1 MRWLLTCILGAS
13 VASVAVAAGSR
24 LPLPLQY
31 ASRMIREHSNLPAFF
46 RASSDSP
53 GTTCAEDKQ
62 LADDGADSS
71 FTLDVPAA
79 TDPLMGTRGGST
91 RVKKAKGGTMTAAQ
105 KRAAAEYKARQ
116 QAAKKKGG
124 SGNNAK
130 RKGAAAPAPA
140 PAAKRKPVASAASK
154 AKAKPK
160 TRASAKKDSVAA
172 SSTATAAAAASTN
185 SNPGSGLLTTGSTQM
200 PTLFFT
206 PTEADLDRYSACL
219 AAAEGLRRAR
229 DAGATSSRVKRAL
242 QDIDSGKLDAT
253 NTSKN
258 KDKDRMMKKWSA
270 NERKEFDTLR
280 ASYALNTA
288 KMVRSLGLSVARFNQ
303 LGKVVGSDPV
313 LKERVMEQAYLYG
326 MAAGLTGMEKVP
338 LITGKR
344 IGSGGGSK
352 GKRGSKSAGA
362 SGAGAGAPP
371 PITPEQINTFARCLS
386 EVEELRKDNLEK
398 LRQSLQVDYLPPVI
412 CDPNVRSLLDPRVR
426 AVCDA
431 FPLQA
436 EEVVQ
441 RFGMGS
447 DEFNSLLDRL
457 RSDPIFRFRV
467 KRSMRKL

>member
-1 MRWLLTCILGAS
+1 MRLLTCILCACV
-13 VASVAVAAGSR
+13 VAMAAAAGADGGGGINSSH
-24 LPLPLQY
+24 LPLPLRY
-31 ASRMIREHSNLPAFF
+31 ASRMIREHSSLPPFF
-46 RASSDSP
+46 RTSASSSP
-53 GTTCAEDKQ
+53 PSFEQPDTTCAEGE
-62 LADDGADSS
+62 AG
-71 FTLDVPAA
+71 A

-91 RVKKAKGGTMTAAQ
+91 RVKGGRAGGATAAQ
-105 KRAAAEYKARQ
+105 KKAAAEYKARQ
-116 QAAKKKGG
+116 QQAGKNANKAKRKKVSPAAPPAKKTKPAASAAAK
-124 SGNNAK
+124 AK
-130 RKGAAAPAPA
+130 AKATTKKGAAAVAPA
-140 PAAKRKPVASAASK
+140 
-154 AKAKPK
+154 
-160 TRASAKKDSVAA
+160 
-172 SSTATAAAAASTN
+172 STAAASTT
-185 SNPGSGLLTTGSTQM
+185 SANPGSGLLTTGSTQM

-206 PTEADLDRYSACL
+206 PTEADLDRYAACL

-229 DAGATSSRVKRAL
+229 DAGVASSRVRRAL
-242 QDIDSGKLDAT
+242 QDIDSGKLDAS
-253 NTSKN
+253 TSKN
-258 KDKDRMMKKWSA
+258 KAKDRMMKRWSA
-270 NERKEFDTLR
+270 DERREFDTLR

-344 IGSGGGSK
+344 IGSGGGSRGKK
-352 GKRGSKSAGA
+352 GGKSAGSDGGGA
-362 SGAGAGAPP
+362 AGALP
-371 PITPEQINTFARCLS
+371 PITSEQIDAFARCLS
-386 EVEELRKDNLEK
+386 EVEELREGNLEK
-398 LRQSLQVDYLPPVI
+398 LRQSLKVDYLPPVI

-447 DEFNSLLDRL
+447 DEFNALLDRL
-457 RSDPIFRFRV
+457 RCDPIFRFRV

>member
-1 MRWLLTCILGAS
+1 MRLLLTCILGAS

-46 RASSDSP
+46 RASSESLS
-53 GTTCAEDKQ
+53 TTRAKDQ
-62 LADDGADSS
+62 PTDNGADSS
-71 FTLDVPAA
+71 FILDVPAA
-79 TDPLMGTRGGST
+79 TGPLMGTRGGST
-91 RVKKAKGGTMTAAQ
+91 RVKKAKGGSMTAAQ

-116 QAAKKKGG
+116 QAAKKK
-124 SGNNAK
+124 SSNSNNAK
-130 RKGAAAPAPA
+130 RKVAAAAAPA

-154 AKAKPK
+154 AKANTK
-160 TRASAKKDSVAA
+160 TRASAKKDLVAA
-172 SSTATAAAAASTN
+172 SSTAAAAAATASTN

-258 KDKDRMMKKWSA
+258 KDKERMMKKWSA
-270 NERKEFDTLR
+270 DERKEFDTLR

-303 LGKVVGSDPV
+303 LGKVVGSDTV

-352 GKRGSKSAGA
+352 GKKGSKSAGPN
-362 SGAGAGAPP
+362 GAGAGAPP
-371 PITPEQINTFARCLS
+371 PITSEQINTFARCLA

-467 KRSMRKL
+467 KRSMSKL